1 MLYFFNHNI
10 INDINDIINAIL
22 LWTTLIVYNSFSISL
37 TTYLLNYIG
46 MYKWH
51 LPTLCKMAPYSNT
64 YTINI
69 AI

>member
-37 TTYLLNYIG
+37 TTYLLNDIG
-46 MYKWH
+46 MNKWH

-64 YTINI
+64 NTINI

>member
-10 INDINDIINAIL
+10 ITDINNIINGIW

-37 TTYLLNYIG
+37 TTYLLNDIG
-46 MYKWH
+46 MNKWH
-51 LPTLCKMAPYSNT
+51 LPTLCEMAPYSNT